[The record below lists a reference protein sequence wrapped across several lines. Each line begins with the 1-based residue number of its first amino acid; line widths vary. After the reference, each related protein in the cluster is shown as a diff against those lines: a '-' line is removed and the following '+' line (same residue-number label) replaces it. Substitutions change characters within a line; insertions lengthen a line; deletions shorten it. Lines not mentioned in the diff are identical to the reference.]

1 MRILVPGYDDG
12 WDEYSLPCVIG
23 DIPPHAAD
31 SLTPWM
37 RRWIG
42 LGPDEIRQELAS
54 EWASLREPLVSRFR
68 DVVLRSR
75 PSVLA
80 NEGARWYLALKRAR
94 EDFVPDTL
102 YLESPLPPDD
112 LERCLKLHRVQGHD
126 SMREFSSTF
135 GGLRN
140 HGPLYSGNF
149 ERPEEWTSLRGLGWD
164 QESFTE
170 ECRATSEESLDA
182 LILYTTACG
191 DMVLRYDD
199 DCIAWA
205 LMAENRVI
213 PFVPSFA
220 DFLEVCTVHYDR
232 IGCLD
237 YDHWKDDK

>member
-1 MRILVPGYDDG
+1 
-12 WDEYSLPCVIG
+12 
-23 DIPPHAAD
+23 
-31 SLTPWM
+31 
-37 RRWIG
+37 
-42 LGPDEIRQELAS
+42 
-54 EWASLREPLVSRFR
+54 
-68 DVVLRSR
+68 
-75 PSVLA
+75 
-80 NEGARWYLALKRAR
+80 
-94 EDFVPDTL
+94 
-102 YLESPLPPDD
+102 
-112 LERCLKLHRVQGHD
+112 
-126 SMREFSSTF
+126 MREFSSTF